1 MAGAFPLA
9 VYTAAH
15 GLSWTYLRSAI
26 DYAALDR
33 CRKLLGPLPD
43 FDAGETGYEG
53 VAADGANVFVIR
65 CFRAPC
71 FRAPKWDFMGRDAI
85 YLAVSWVARAR
96 AVSVDFKR
104 LLRAPELNVPTHTPP
119 LIFHCDTAWTP
130 QPNEPIEGD
139 RVLFRRQLVV

>member
-9 VYTAAH
+9 VYTASH

-43 FDAGETGYEG
+43 FDAGEAGYEG
-53 VAADGANVFVIR
+53 VVADGPNVFAIR
-65 CFRAPC
+65 C
-71 FRAPKWDFMGRDAI
+71 FRAPKWDFMGRDAL

-96 AVSVDFKR
+96 AVSVDFEQ

-119 LIFHCDTAWTP
+119 LIFHCDAAWTP
-130 QPNEPIEGD
+130 FPNEPIEGD
-139 RVLFRRQLVV
+139 RVLFRRPLAVP

>member
-9 VYTAAH
+9 VYTASH

-43 FDAGETGYEG
+43 FDAGEAGYEG
-53 VAADGANVFVIR
+53 VAADASNGFAIR
-65 CFRAPC
+65 G
-71 FRAPKWDFMGRDAI
+71 FRAPKWDCTGRAALS
-85 YLAVSWVARAR
+85 LAVSWVARAR
-96 AVSVDFKR
+96 AVSVDFER

-119 LIFHCDTAWTP
+119 LIFHCDAAWTP
-130 QPNEPIEGD
+130 LPSEPIEGD
-139 RVLFRRQLVV
+139 RVLFYRPLVV

>member
-1 MAGAFPLA
+1 MDDFNQGDF
-9 VYTAAH
+9 T
-15 GLSWTYLRSAI
+15 
-26 DYAALDR
+26 
-33 CRKLLGPLPD
+33 LP
-43 FDAGETGYEG
+43 GEAGYEG
-53 VAADGANVFVIR
+53 VAADGPNVFAIR
-65 CFRAPC
+65 C

-96 AVSVDFKR
+96 AVSVDFER

-119 LIFHCDTAWTP
+119 LIFHCDAAWTP

>member
-53 VAADGANVFVIR
+53 VAADGANVLSTSLYRGLRV
-65 CFRAPC
+65 RAPC
-71 FRAPKWDFMGRDAI
+71 W
-85 YLAVSWVARAR
+85 
-96 AVSVDFKR
+96 
-104 LLRAPELNVPTHTPP
+104 
-119 LIFHCDTAWTP
+119 LISNAFCVRP
-130 QPNEPIEGD
+130 S
-139 RVLFRRQLVV
+139 